1 MLPLMALQVKRNS
14 CLLGVHHGLS
24 SMLQAEDALWALEWG
39 GKGGWIR
46 TEAPSLPG
54 HLPAGA
60 VGILLQVQSLLA
72 SG

>member
-1 MLPLMALQVKRNS
+1 MALQVKRNN
-14 CLLGVHHGLS
+14 CLLGVHRGLS

-39 GKGGWIR
+39 RRVGARIR

-54 HLPAGA
+54 RLPAGA
-60 VGILLQVQSLLA
+60 VGILLQVRSLLA